1 MKLNSVKKFI
11 ESKKGVIKE
20 HYVKEHG
27 DLIRDLM
34 LEYLIFELNGI
45 EYVISASDISY
56 IMTDVENIEDY
67 YSGYSLNQLKK
78 VIDRLSIT
86 KFAN

>member
-1 MKLNSVKKFI
+1 MKLDSVKKVI

-27 DLIRDLM
+27 VLIRNLM

-45 EYVISASDISY
+45 EYVISASQNTYVMSDNTGGDMQY
-56 IMTDVENIEDY
+56 I
-67 YSGYSLNQLKK
+67 GYSLNQLKK

>member
-45 EYVISASDISY
+45 EYIISATQNTYVMSDNTGGDMLY
-56 IMTDVENIEDY
+56 M
-67 YSGYSLNQLKK
+67 GYSL
-78 VIDRLSIT
+78 D
-86 KFAN
+86 